1 VNASVVERLPE
12 LPLTDQDGRR
22 LRSSDLL
29 APGVTVLYFLR
40 AASCAVCIAHARSL
54 ATAHVAGRVPEPI
67 ILVVPG
73 GAQEASTVHTKVAAR
88 VRTELPTTVQVMGS
102 GDAHEMTGLLRTAM
116 LQHSGT
122 LVVDASRRVRYS
134 RTAVMPTGSYREQDL
149 VAALSALRAS
159 A

>member
-73 GAQEASTVHTKVAAR
+73 GAQEAAAVHTQVR
-88 VRTELPTTVQVMGS
+88 VRTEIPPTVQVVGS

>member
-1 VNASVVERLPE
+1 VNASVVERLPD

-22 LRSSDLL
+22 LSSSDLL
-29 APGVTVLYFLR
+29 APDVTVLYFLR
-40 AASCAVCIAHARSL
+40 AAGCPVCVAHARSL
-54 ATAHVAGRVPEPI
+54 VTAHVAGRVPERI

-73 GAQEASTVHTKVAAR
+73 GAQEAATVHTKVAAR
-88 VRTELPTTVQVMGS
+88 VRTGLPTTVHVVAS
-102 GDAHEMTGLLRTAM
+102 GDAHEMTGLVRTAM

-122 LVVDASRRVRYS
+122 LVVDASGRVRYS

-149 VAALSALRAS
+149 LAALSALRAS